1 MATDA
6 PIAAVVLAAGKG
18 TRMGSSRAKVLH
30 ELLGRALIVY
40 PLEVARR
47 LGACRTVVVVGH
59 QKDDVI
65 DAVRSAFPD
74 ARDSIGFVEQA
85 EQLGTGHAVLC
96 ALPGLVGFDGPV
108 LILSGD
114 VPLVS
119 ESSLRALIDGCR
131 DSGSGLA
138 AATFRPADPTGY
150 GRMLRD
156 ADGKLVDIREQR
168 DASADERAIGEC
180 NAGIYCVLAE
190 HLRRDLPRIGRSNTQ
205 NEVYLTELVQLGVQ
219 RGSVA
224 AVELPVREA
233 TGINTQAQLVA
244 LGEEMANS
252 RG

>member
-1 MATDA
+1 MVTNA

-30 ELLGRALIVY
+30 ELLGRPLIAY
-40 PLEVARR
+40 PLEVAQS
-47 LGACRTVVVVGH
+47 LGACRTVVVVGYH
-59 QKDDVI
+59 KDDVEN
-65 DAVRSAFPD
+65 AVRAAFPEAGD
-74 ARDSIGFVEQA
+74 TIRFTEQA

-96 ALPGLVGFDGPV
+96 ALPGLVDFEGAV

-119 ESSLRALIDGCR
+119 EASLRALIVGCR

-138 AATFRPADPTGY
+138 AATFRPPDPTGY

-156 ADGKLVDIREQR
+156 ADGQLVGIREQR
-168 DASADERAIGEC
+168 DGSPEELAIGEC

-190 HLRRDLPRIGRSNTQ
+190 HLRHDLPRIGRGNTQ
-205 NEVYLTELVQLGVQ
+205 NEVYLTELVRLGVE
-219 RGSVA
+219 RGTVA

-244 LGEEMANS
+244 LGEEMANANA
-252 RG
+252 